1 MLTLLF
7 CQTTMKRN
15 QALDGLRAVAVLMVM
30 GDHAVLPHFAGGF
43 IGVDIFFVLSGF
55 LISGVV
61 MDEWLRAG
69 GFNFRRF
76 LYRRFLRL
84 FPALFLMALLVLPVA
99 AAMSGSIEDAAL
111 DAGAALLYIT
121 NLVRLYALHEPNLF
135 YGHTWSLGV
144 EQQFYLLWPLGLMV
158 CFRNALGVR
167 AILKLSLLLLLA
179 LLAWR
184 LHLALSQAP
193 LPRLYN
199 APDTRLQGVLLGC
212 LAGMALRGLDAAAI
226 QRLSR
231 AGALLRWPMV
241 GVAMAVFLS
250 VRIDTGYFT
259 WGLPLIEAVACLLI
273 LDLHLRPETRLAK
286 ALAWRP
292 VARLGVVSYGVYL
305 WHYPIFRV
313 LDELV
318 CARSAFIFLVG
329 GALSV
334 LIAELSFRFWETPIL
349 DRQRSTASASALAR
363 P

>member
-1 MLTLLF
+1 
-7 CQTTMKRN
+7 MKRN

-43 IGVDIFFVLSGF
+43 IGVDIFFVVSGF

-69 GFNFRRF
+69 ASTFGAFCAPA
-76 LYRRFLRL
+76 L
-84 FPALFLMALLVLPVA
+84 PAPVSALFLMALLVLPVA

-158 CFRNALGVR
+158 FSQRLGVR

-193 LPRLYN
+193 PRLYN

-231 AGALLRWPMV
+231 AGPLLRWPMV
-241 GVAMAVFLS
+241 GVAMAAFLS

-286 ALAWRP
+286 ALAGGRWHVWGWCP
-292 VARLGVVSYGVYL
+292 TACISGTTPSSGSSTNSSARDRCSSS
-305 WHYPIFRV
+305 WW
-313 LDELV
+313 
-318 CARSAFIFLVG
+318 G
-329 GALSV
+329 G
-334 LIAELSFRFWETPIL
+334 PC
-349 DRQRSTASASALAR
+349 
-363 P
+363 PC

>member
-1 MLTLLF
+1 LPDHHEEKPGF
-7 CQTTMKRN
+7 GRI
-15 QALDGLRAVAVLMVM
+15 ARRGGADGHGRPW
-30 GDHAVLPHFAGGF
+30 VLPHFAGGF

-69 GFNFRRF
+69 ASTFGAFCAPA
-76 LYRRFLRL
+76 L
-84 FPALFLMALLVLPVA
+84 PAPVSALFLMALLVLPVA

-158 CFRNALGVR
+158 SFATPGR
-167 AILKLSLLLLLA
+167 ACHPETLA
-179 LLAWR
+179 AAVARPVAWR

-193 LPRLYN
+193 PRLYN

-231 AGALLRWPMV
+231 AGPCCAGRWWV
-241 GVAMAVFLS
+241 S
-250 VRIDTGYFT
+250 R
-259 WGLPLIEAVACLLI
+259 WLP
-273 LDLHLRPETRLAK
+273 
-286 ALAWRP
+286 
-292 VARLGVVSYGVYL
+292 S
-305 WHYPIFRV
+305 
-313 LDELV
+313 
-318 CARSAFIFLVG
+318 
-329 GALSV
+329 
-334 LIAELSFRFWETPIL
+334 
-349 DRQRSTASASALAR
+349 
-363 P
+363 